1 MYEQRAC
8 FFAWLIMP
16 FNSRSTMPLHRIISQ
31 WSWLFLLSH
40 ALTPFFLIAKWIMD
54 PTVCTRGRA
63 ASWRMGWPIMSI
75 RGRHTDG
82 GSLLLCTALIKLEDN
97 YRFGLKKIKRWSVR
111 RQNNQLHPCLSI
123 CFPLSLVKLN
133 LFAPLCPSS
142 SSNQTGQ
149 CVFIWVGGW
158 VSLPFIICQL
168 GSWLL
173 FYSHA
178 GQPSLSL
185 LTVPG

>member
-16 FNSRSTMPLHRIISQ
+16 FNSRSTTPLHRIISQ

-40 ALTPFFLIAKWIMD
+40 ALSPFFPLLIAKWIMD

-82 GSLLLCTALIKLEDN
+82 GSLLLCAALIKLEDN
-97 YRFGLKKIKRWSVR
+97 YRFGPKKMKRQSVK
-111 RQNNQLHPCLSI
+111 RQNNWLHLHLSI
-123 CFPLSLVKLN
+123 CFLSLVTLN
-133 LFAPLCPSS
+133 L
-142 SSNQTGQ
+142 
-149 CVFIWVGGW
+149 
-158 VSLPFIICQL
+158 PFPPQIIQ
-168 GSWLL
+168 
-173 FYSHA
+173 SH
-178 GQPSLSL
+178 
-185 LTVPG
+185 